1 MRSSAKVVF
10 LVLLGFGMLAAQPK
24 LVVFE
29 FEPVMA
35 DTGITKVAASLLRD
49 RLVETKAFGAVLASS
64 ARPSTIATAD
74 SIAYALGAD
83 QALFGS
89 VTRVGNGY
97 LISYRL
103 TSASNG
109 ELLLSDRASLGS
121 ESELDVITERIA
133 RSVRDRRPFGATQHA
148 GELTSAEAKSVEPA
162 SSILFTTGYTFPI
175 YNKFPY
181 DPGTMLFTL
190 DAAVSYEISEFMA
203 LAQMGISR
211 GEHGYQDIH
220 FELLG
225 HKLLSRSDIS
235 PYFGGGL
242 GIHRI
247 SFNPDDYGPLPNKED
262 DGLSVTAS
270 AGVLLFRNNIFR
282 MVGSGKATALFMP
295 KFGPSF
301 SGGLGFGV
309 ASAGFGPSGKIKTPP
324 ACIYSA
330 LGVFFVTGLIVALTT

>member
-10 LVLLGFGMLAAQPK
+10 LVLLGLGMLAAQPK

-64 ARPSTIATAD
+64 ARPSTIAAAD

-175 YNKFPY
+175 YNNFPY
-181 DPGTMLFTL
+181 DAGTMLFTL
-190 DAAVSYEISEFMA
+190 DAAVSYEINEFMA

-211 GEHGYQDIH
+211 GEQGYQDIH

-247 SFNPDDYGPLPNKED
+247 SFRPDDWQLPAKED
-262 DGLSVTAS
+262 DGLSLTAS